1 MSLTATVPGSAPRAV
16 LQLLADGQPR
26 TVAKISAHSG
36 LPRSTVVHAL
46 MRLAEAGEVTPH
58 PAERQGRGR
67 PSRRWSVAR
76 PPGPVAVVVATAH
89 GTEVGVVT
97 PAGHVISSRVAEP
110 LEAAGEGRHAGPV
123 LTALDDVLSE
133 IGATPSD
140 LSLSVIGLPGPSDFT
155 TRQNGSVR
163 KLASGHLRR
172 FRTWDGGSPVERLVR
187 HLGRP
192 AYAENDANLAAL
204 GEAVMGAAV
213 GLETV
218 MHVSLGHGTGA
229 GLVIRGKLHRGSIGL
244 AGEIGHLHTD
254 DDGTLCHCGARG
266 CFWQSRSVP
275 ALLEA
280 LTEAHGTPFT
290 MSDVARAA
298 EAEDQDVVRP
308 LRDFGHALGRRL
320 ADAAVYL
327 NPDAITVDGGL
338 GGASAVIARG
348 VQEGISRYAPP
359 TIARSTKVL
368 VGSCGEAAALIGAVA
383 LAGTEGL
390 FAQA

>member
-1 MSLTATVPGSAPRAV
+1 M
-16 LQLLADGQPR
+16 
-26 TVAKISAHSG
+26 
-36 LPRSTVVHAL
+36 
-46 MRLAEAGEVTPH
+46 
-58 PAERQGRGR
+58 
-67 PSRRWSVAR
+67 
-76 PPGPVAVVVATAH
+76 
-89 GTEVGVVT
+89 
-97 PAGHVISSRVAEP
+97 SSRVAEP
-110 LEAAGEGRHAGPV
+110 LEAEGEGRHAGPA
-123 LTALDDVLSE
+123 LAALDDVLSE
-133 IGATPSD
+133 IGTAPSD
-140 LSLSVIGLPGPSDFT
+140 ISMAVIGLPGPSAFT

-163 KLASGHLRR
+163 TLASGHLRR

-192 AYAENDANLAAL
+192 TYAENDANLAAL

-218 MHVSLGHGTGA
+218 MHVSLMHGTGA

-254 DDGTLCHCGARG
+254 DDGPLCHCGARG

-275 ALLEA
+275 ALLGA
-280 LTEAHGTPFT
+280 LTEAHGTPYT

-298 EAEDQDVVRP
+298 EDEDQDVVRP

-383 LAGTEGL
+383 LASTEGL
-390 FAQA
+390 FAQDETAPD